1 MSDLLF
7 STVLLFGSNEGTMHL
22 PEGMAKALLAS
33 HSGMRYIILI
43 LLLLA
48 VVFASQTRS
57 GKRPFEGATKK
68 TGMFTM
74 ILIDIQLLMGL
85 VMYFFF
91 LASQTNFKMGKLKD
105 QLEVSSFRSIA
116 VEHFIGMMI
125 AVVLIH
131 LGYAKAK
138 KALNAEEAGKKQFL
152 FYLIALIIILLSIP
166 WPFMHPERGW
176 M

>member
-1 MSDLLF
+1 MTDLLY
-7 STVLLFGSNEGTMHL
+7 STILLFGSNEATMHL

-43 LLLLA
+43 LLILA
-48 VVFASQTRS
+48 VIFAAQTRS
-57 GKRPFEGATKK
+57 GKRPFEGATRK

-74 ILIDIQLLMGL
+74 IFIDVQLLVGL
-85 VMYFFF
+85 VLYFFF
-91 LASQTNFKMGKLKD
+91 LASQTNFKIGKLKD

-116 VEHFIGMMI
+116 VEHFIGMII
-125 AVVLIH
+125 AVLLIH
-131 LGYAKAK
+131 IGYTKAK

-152 FYLIALIIILLSIP
+152 FYLIALILILLSIP